1 MTRIKS
7 PRFLRLPEVE
17 QKTGLGHSR
26 IYVLEK
32 EGRFPRRIKISDR
45 AVGWLETEIEDW
57 VDGRTALSRA
67 QSVA

>member
-1 MTRIKS
+1 MSRKS

-17 QKTGLGHSR
+17 RKTGLGHSR

-32 EGRFPRRIKISDR
+32 QGRFPKRIKLSDR
-45 AVGWLETEIEDW
+45 AVGWLETDIEDW
-57 VDGRTALSRA
+57 IDQRTMLSRG